1 MSFGPDWANTDNQ
14 RTRVVVA
21 GADVQQVIISAK
33 IQNHDSV
40 P

>member
-1 MSFGPDWANTDNQ
+1 MSFEPDWANTDNQ
-14 RTRVVVA
+14 KSRAVVT
-21 GADVQQVIISAK
+21 GADVQQVIIGAK